1 MRILIRTS
9 RTAIWARRLGSV
21 AVPLVVLSV
30 MLHRLGS
37 ITSDVFLI
45 AIVCAGVVA
54 ALAMLVALLAL
65 WRLWWS
71 GDRGWGL
78 AVGGLALGLVC
89 LAPFG
94 WYGSLALR
102 YPAVTDIA
110 TADRSEL
117 PLLFEPG
124 MTAMPA
130 PKRLSAADLAKV
142 FPNVATRS
150 YPLGVLQTFAVV
162 QGLVAEREWDLRL
175 LHEPGTDNIGRI
187 NAQIMTPPGWREAV
201 VLRVSGSDST
211 SQVDMRS
218 ASLNAQHDL
227 GSNGLRIENFL
238 TALDEAITVLLRDNP
253 NANRPLEEVD
263 LTRVEPEAAD

>member
-30 MLHRLGS
+30 LLHRFGS

-45 AIVCAGVVA
+45 AIIGAGIVA
-54 ALAMLVALLAL
+54 ELAVLVALLAL

-78 AVGGLALGLVC
+78 AVGGLALGLLC

-94 WYGSLALR
+94 WYGSLAMR
-102 YPAVTDIA
+102 FPAVTDIA
-110 TADRSEL
+110 TTDRSNL

-124 MTAMPA
+124 MAAMPA
-130 PKRLSAADLAKV
+130 PKRLSTAELATV
-142 FPNVATRS
+142 FPNVATRR
-150 YPLGVLQTFAVV
+150 YPLGVPQTFAVV
-162 QGLVAEREWDLRL
+162 QGLVAEREWDVRL
-175 LHEPGTDNIGRI
+175 LHEPGPDNVGRI
-187 NAQIMTPPGWREAV
+187 NAQIMTLPGWREAV
-201 VLRVSGSDST
+201 VLRVSGSDSA

-218 ASLNAQHDL
+218 ASLNAQHDF
-227 GSNGLRIENFL
+227 GSNGLRIESFL

-253 NANRPLEEVD
+253 NANQPLEED
-263 LTRVEPEAAD
+263 DAAVEPVAVD

>member
-1 MRILIRTS
+1 
-9 RTAIWARRLGSV
+9 
-21 AVPLVVLSV
+21 
-30 MLHRLGS
+30 
-37 ITSDVFLI
+37 
-45 AIVCAGVVA
+45 
-54 ALAMLVALLAL
+54 
-65 WRLWWS
+65 
-71 GDRGWGL
+71 
-78 AVGGLALGLVC
+78 
-89 LAPFG
+89 
-94 WYGSLALR
+94 
-102 YPAVTDIA
+102 
-110 TADRSEL
+110 
-117 PLLFEPG
+117 
-124 MTAMPA
+124 
-130 PKRLSAADLAKV
+130 
-142 FPNVATRS
+142 
-150 YPLGVLQTFAVV
+150 LGVLQTFAVV